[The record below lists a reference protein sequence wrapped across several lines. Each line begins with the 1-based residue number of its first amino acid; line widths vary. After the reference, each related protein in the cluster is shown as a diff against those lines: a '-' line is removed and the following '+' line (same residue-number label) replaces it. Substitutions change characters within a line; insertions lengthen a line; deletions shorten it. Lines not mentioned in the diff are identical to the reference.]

1 MAGLWR
7 RRSGKLV
14 AVTVALFALAGGV
27 AYATIPD
34 GSGVYT
40 ACTLNHIGTI
50 RLIDPSLPAANLL
63 SHCTALETKIT
74 WNQQGQPGP
83 QGPKGN
89 PGPQGPP
96 GASSYQALDGSPCTL
111 GGKSGTTLFSQGDG
125 QTSFFSNADC
135 VVPDGWEPDNTQA
148 TAAPLDSFA
157 YFTDYALT
165 IDPAGES
172 DWYSLSQTKLS
183 VLDVIDD
190 RGLPGAA
197 DFSVELYRDGTLVAT
212 SVVEPPAPS
221 PPQPDVQSG
230 GAELTYFGDG
240 TTHNWLIHVTSPD
253 LAVYYI
259 DFDD

>member
-1 MAGLWR
+1 VGRLWR

-14 AVTVALFALAGGV
+14 AVTVAVFALAGGV

-40 ACTLNHIGTI
+40 ACTLNHVGTI

-96 GASSYQALDGSPCTL
+96 GASSYEALSGSPCTL
-111 GGKSGTTLFSQGDG
+111 GGKSGTTLFAQGNG
-125 QTSFFSNADC
+125 QTEFFSNAYC
-135 VVPDGWEPDNTQA
+135 LVPDGFEPNNDQG
-148 TAAPLDSFA
+148 TAAPLDSVPVETTVGA
-157 YFTDYALT
+157 T

-172 DWYSLSQTKLS
+172 DWYSLSQANLS
-183 VLDVIDD
+183 YFDVYDD
-190 RGLPGAA
+190 GSLAGATN
-197 DFSVELYRDGTLVAT
+197 FSAELYRDGTLVAT
-212 SVVEPPAPS
+212 SVVNPPGNFS
-221 PPQPDVQSG
+221 SG
-230 GAELTYFGDG
+230 GAELFYSGDG
-240 TTHNWLIHVTSPD
+240 TSHNWLLHVTSTD
-253 LAVYYI
+253 LTVYYMT
-259 DFDD
+259 FDD

>member
-1 MAGLWR
+1 
-7 RRSGKLV
+7 
-14 AVTVALFALAGGV
+14 VTVALFALAGGV

-40 ACTLNHIGTI
+40 ACTLNHVGTI
-50 RLIDPSLPAANLL
+50 RLIDPSLPAGNLL

-96 GASSYQALDGSPCTL
+96 GVSNYQALDGSPCTL

-125 QTSFFSNADC
+125 QTSFFSYAEC
-135 VVPDGWEPDNTQA
+135 VVPDGFEPNNDQG
-148 TAAPLDSFA
+148 TAAPLDSFSDDGTYNA
-157 YFTDYALT
+157 T

-172 DWYSLSQTKLS
+172 DWYSMTSLTFLDVFADSGLAGATDLS
-183 VLDVIDD
+183 VD
-190 RGLPGAA
+190 
-197 DFSVELYRDGTLVAT
+197 LYRDGTLVAT
-212 SVVEPPAPS
+212 SVVDSLEPFTAPR
-221 PPQPDVQSG
+221 
-230 GAELTYFGDG
+230 AELLYSGDG
-240 TTHNWLIHVTSPD
+240 TAHNWLIHVTSPD

-259 DFDD
+259 ESAN